1 MSIKDMKTINILNYN
16 ENVVVVST
24 KHDSYAIEPAINSE
38 NPTTLPLTLDEI
50 LYINGNSAAFK
61 SGILRFP
68 EEIEQE
74 MYEDFLRIPNW
85 KELLTLK
92 EIKNIILHPTKDG
105 ITKLVN
111 IKDSVIFDKV
121 RGVFVKLKNT
131 TDNDISLRVE
141 NLINARSDELRR
153 GIRNT
158 AIVIKAKDAVSNVSN
173 DEVDALREQNK
184 ELQEQMIKM
193 QKMMQQMMAMQQN
206 SGTSSDV
213 EKGNAEGQQPKS
225 KRGRPPKENK
235 EEQ

>member
-92 EIKNIILHPTKDG
+92 EIKNIILHPTMDG
-105 ITKLVN
+105 LTKLIN

-158 AIVIKAKDAVSNVSN
+158 SIVIRAKDAVSNVSN

-193 QKMMQQMMAMQQN
+193 QEMMQQMMAMQQN
-206 SGTSSDV
+206 SGNVSD
-213 EKGNAEGQQPKS
+213 EKENTGEQPPKG
-225 KRGRPPKENK
+225 KRGRPPKQNK